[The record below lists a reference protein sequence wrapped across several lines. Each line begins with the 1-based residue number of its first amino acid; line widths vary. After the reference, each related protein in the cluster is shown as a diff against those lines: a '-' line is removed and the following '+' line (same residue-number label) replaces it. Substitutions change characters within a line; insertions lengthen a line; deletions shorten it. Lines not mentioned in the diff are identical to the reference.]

1 MIPYGILL
9 LCFLFWSNM
18 VVEHSHEHV
27 TEEGLPIDE
36 GDVKY
41 RKADIAL
48 CWILIS
54 CTSFFMIT
62 EIEQLI
68 SAPLDYISDYA
79 TNFTDLVPL
88 LMLYTNTIWSL
99 TKPGPLSQSFWVV

>member
-1 MIPYGILL
+1 
-9 LCFLFWSNM
+9 
-18 VVEHSHEHV
+18 
-27 TEEGLPIDE
+27 
-36 GDVKY
+36 
-41 RKADIAL
+41 
-48 CWILIS
+48 
-54 CTSFFMIT
+54 MIT